1 MTATYSLIHGFEV
14 NKAPVKNSV
23 SRAVTGLIPLY
34 LKS

>member
-1 MTATYSLIHGFEV
+1 MTLAYRLMHGFEV

-23 SRAVTGLIPLY
+23 CGAVTGLIPLY